1 MKVIGVVGSPKK
13 TGNTAYLLGEVF
25 SSIEDPAIEKE
36 LIYLTDYSLEE
47 CDGCDL
53 CIREQR
59 CPKEDD
65 MPKIEA
71 ALMGADC
78 IILGAP
84 SYFGQV
90 PSVMKTFM
98 DRSRLLKMQNH
109 KLKNKWCAVVTQAG
123 LRNGGQ
129 ELVGSAITT
138 FALGHGMLVFGA
150 CEDPVN
156 EGFLVSGSLQS
167 DDGWRFVKK
176 DPLAMKTC
184 RSLGKR
190 ITELLNRK

>member
-1 MKVIGVVGSPKK
+1 MKVTSVIGSPKK
-13 TGNTAYLLGEVF
+13 KGNTAFLVEQVF
-25 SSIEDPAIEKE
+25 SAIEEDTIEKE
-36 LIYLTDYSLEE
+36 TIYLCDYSIEE

-53 CIREQR
+53 CIKERK

-65 MPKIEA
+65 MPTIES
-71 ALMGADC
+71 ALLTADC
-78 IILGAP
+78 IILAAP

-109 KLKNKWCAVVTQAG
+109 SLKNKWCTIITHAG

-129 ELVGSAITT
+129 ELVGSAMTT
-138 FALGHGMLVFGA
+138 FALGHGMVVFGT
-150 CEDPVN
+150 CEDPVS
-156 EGFLVSGSLQS
+156 EGFIVSGSLQS
-167 DDGWRFVKK
+167 DEGWRFVKK

-190 ITELLNRK
+190 ITEILQQK